1 MNKVFFRYIA
11 KSFWGPFV
19 FGLGV
24 FVSLLLFGSLF
35 DKMSFFMKS
44 SSDGYTFLE
53 YLLYQ
58 LPYFAVKMMPIATL
72 LAVLFALSGMIAGG
86 EWKAGMAGGWK
97 PFDMVLPL
105 LACSA
110 GAALLQFCV
119 QETVAPA
126 CYMKSEYLFEGKM
139 WGRADWKRLVRRD
152 ISFLAAPD
160 IFVTAQSF
168 DGGGET
174 MERVLVDIYRAGKIA
189 TEINAA
195 RAVWDR
201 SGRSWKFLDGV
212 LIKYGSGPGARPRT
226 SAFKTYTGE
235 LRSPPDAIILERLVP
250 DGVSIADLAGRIR
263 RLEAVGAPV
272 IDEKVQL
279 YSKLA
284 GPLANIV
291 LALTGLMLVLL
302 VRMNRIF
309 GFGVA
314 LATGFAFWVFM
325 IMGQYAGEAE
335 MVPPAAA
342 GFGPAIVFLAV
353 SFLGMRKAR
362 VF

>member
-1 MNKVFFRYIA
+1 MNRTFFRYIA
-11 KSFWGPFV
+11 RGFWGPFV

-24 FVSLLLFGSLF
+24 FVALLLFGTLF
-35 DKMSFFMKS
+35 DKMNFFMKT
-44 SSDGYTFLE
+44 SSDLGTFLA

-58 LPYFAVKMMPIATL
+58 VPHFSVKMMPIATL
-72 LAVLFALSGMIAGG
+72 LAVLFALSGMMASG

-105 LACSA
+105 LVCSA
-110 GAALLQFCV
+110 GTALLQFGL
-119 QETVAPA
+119 QETVAPSFF
-126 CYMKSEYLFEGKM
+126 MRSEYLFEGKM

-152 ISFLAAPD
+152 ISFMEPPD
-160 IFVTAQSF
+160 VFVTARSF
-168 DGGGET
+168 DGNDGS
-174 MERVLVDIYRAGKIA
+174 MERVLVDSYSGGRMD

-195 RAVWDR
+195 RAEWD
-201 SGRSWKFLDGV
+201 GGARSWRFLDGV
-212 LIKYGSGPGARPRT
+212 FIRYGPGGRPHAAFFKAR
-226 SAFKTYTGE
+226 SGG
-235 LRSPPDAIILERLVP
+235 LSSPPDAIVLERLVP
-250 DGVSIADLAGRIR
+250 EGVTIADIAGRIR

-272 IDEKVQL
+272 VDEKVQL
-279 YSKLA
+279 YAKFA

-291 LALTGLMLVLL
+291 LAVAGLTLVLL

-314 LATGFAFWVFM
+314 LATGFAFWMFM

-335 MVPPAAA
+335 LIPPSVA
-342 GFGPAIVFLAV
+342 GFGPALVFLAG
-353 SFLGMRKAR
+353 SFIGMRRAR